1 MKSITVT
8 KNGDEKKLSTY
19 ITSVFPKVNIN
30 NIYKALRKKDIR
42 VNGKK
47 ISENI
52 TVHYNDKIDIYITDS
67 ILNGTLLSN
76 IPIVYEDNNIVIFNK
91 PYGLEVTGENSL
103 ESIMKK
109 NYEYLKPCHRIDIN
123 TIGLVIF
130 AKNEESLNIL
140 LDKIKKHE
148 IEKHYIACVYG
159 IPQNETYTTI
169 EAFLFKDRK
178 KSIVYISDI
187 PKKGYVPI
195 KTSYKLVKKNTSKNL
210 SLLDVTLHTGK
221 THQIRAHLAHIGL
234 PILGDSKYGSFDV
247 NKKYSLNRQL
257 LCSYSYKFNFETDS
271 GILNYLNGKK
281 INLDKVTF
289 TEYL

>member
-52 TVHYNDKIDIYITDS
+52 TVHYNDKIDIYITDK
-67 ILNGTLLSN
+67 ILNGSPLFN

-187 PKKGYVPI
+187 PKKGYMPI
-195 KTSYKLVKKNTSKNL
+195 KTSYKVINKNISKNL
-210 SLLDVTLHTGK
+210 SLLDVTLHTGR
-221 THQIRAHLAHIGL
+221 THQIRAQLAHIGL
-234 PILGDSKYGSFDV
+234 PILGDSKYGSFDI
-247 NKKYSLNRQL
+247 NKKYNLNRQL

-281 INLDKVTF
+281 INLDKVPF

>member
-247 NKKYSLNRQL
+247 NKKYGLNRQL

>member
-52 TVHYNDKIDIYITDS
+52 TVHYNDKIDIYITDK
-67 ILNGTLLSN
+67 ILNGSPLFN

-247 NKKYSLNRQL
+247 NKKYGLNRQL
-257 LCSYSYKFNFETDS
+257 LCSYSYKFNLKTDS
-271 GILNYLNGKK
+271 GILKYLNGKK
-281 INLDKVTF
+281 IN
-289 TEYL
+289 

>member
-1 MKSITVT
+1 MKSITVN
-8 KNGDEKKLSTY
+8 KNGDGKKLSTY

-42 VNGKK
+42 VNGKR
-47 ISENI
+47 INENI
-52 TVHYNDKIDIYITDS
+52 TVHYNYKIDIYITDS
-67 ILNGTLLSN
+67 ILNGSPLFN
-76 IPIVYEDNNIVIFNK
+76 IPIVYEDNNLVIFNK

-109 NYEYLKPCHRIDIN
+109 NYEYLKPCHRIDMN
-123 TIGLVIF
+123 TTGLVIF
-130 AKNEESLNIL
+130 AKNEESLNIIL
-140 LDKIKKHE
+140 EKLKKHE

-159 IPQNETYTTI
+159 IPQNESYTI

-187 PKKGYVPI
+187 PKKGYMPI
-195 KTSYKLVKKNTSKNL
+195 KTSYKVINKNISKNL
-210 SLLDVTLHTGK
+210 SLLDVTLHTGR
-221 THQIRAHLAHIGL
+221 THQIRAQLAHIGL
-234 PILGDSKYGSFDV
+234 PILGDSKYGSFDI
-247 NKKYSLNRQL
+247 NKKYNLNRQL

-281 INLDKVTF
+281 INLEKLPF